1 MPNVLIFKE
10 TLLPPSETFILAQM
24 GALTRFS
31 AHLVGLE
38 PTPRG
43 LPLDRQPLL
52 LSRRASKT
60 AEFRAKVYRRTGF
73 APLFHRGLRDLQ
85 PDLIHAHFAAGGK
98 TLLPLHK
105 SLQLP
110 LVVTL
115 HGGSDV
121 PIQKPQMGVYRELAK
136 RADLF
141 ICVSDF
147 IRKQAIEAGYP
158 ADKLLV
164 HYIGIDRTLFFPPA
178 AAADND
184 SVLFVGRLVEMKGCE
199 YLIRAMRA
207 VQASRPST
215 ELTIVGDGPLRSNLE
230 RLATELGVRCKFLGV
245 QSPTTIR
252 QLLQESRLLSL
263 PSVTTSDGHVEG
275 LGIVLIEAQAMGV
288 PVVSTLH
295 AGIPEAVADG
305 VTGTLVPERDSEKLA
320 AAILRLLE
328 DRELWQQYHLATQE
342 HIDRQFDLCKQT
354 ALLEDI
360 YAEQIC
366 RSCIVVEPEAAGL
379 GRRLPTSH
387 KRDARISCTRL

>member
-31 AHLVGLE
+31 PYLVGLE
-38 PTPRG
+38 PVKRG
-43 LPLDRQPLL
+43 LPLDKPPLL
-52 LSRRASKT
+52 LSQRATKT
-60 AEFRAKVYRRTGF
+60 ADLRAKVYRRTGF
-73 APLFHRGLRDLQ
+73 APVFHRGLRDLR
-85 PDLIHAHFAAGGK
+85 PDLMHAHFASGGK

-105 SLQLP
+105 ALRLP

-136 RADLF
+136 RAELF
-141 ICVSDF
+141 LCVSDF

-158 ADKLLV
+158 PDKLVV

-199 YLIRAMRA
+199 YLIRAMQA
-207 VQASRPST
+207 VQARRPST
-215 ELTIVGDGPLRSNLE
+215 ELTVIGDGPLRSSLE
-230 RLATELGVRCKFLGV
+230 RLAAELGVRCKFMGV
-245 QSPTTIR
+245 QSTATIR
-252 QLLQESRLLSL
+252 QLLQKSRLFSL

-288 PVVSTLH
+288 PVVSTWH

-305 VTGTLVPERDSEKLA
+305 VTGTLVPERHSEKLA

-328 DRELWQQYHLATQE
+328 DRELWQQYHLATQG
-342 HIDRQFDLCKQT
+342 HIDRRFDLHKQT

-360 YAEQIC
+360 YAEQIR
-366 RSCIVVEPEAAGL
+366 RSCPVVEPEAAGS
-379 GRRLPTSH
+379 GQGDPTAQE
-387 KRDARISCTRL
+387 RDAQISCTRV